1 MATFTVSR
9 IMVALRRIHLY
20 IFTLVLAMLPGIVVQ
35 AQKYYTGAEV
45 GISVGGT
52 QYFGDLNENY
62 GYKTPHLNGGV
73 YVRKRMNMYI
83 AVKAVVNYTS
93 VSYDDKLNS
102 DLYDRTRNLNFKS
115 DIIEGALQAEFNFFG
130 FVTGDPTHRFTP
142 YLTGGIG
149 AFYYSPYTT
158 YKGEKYALQ
167 PLGTEGQNTAA
178 YKNRKYGTM
187 AACFPIG
194 VGAKFWIAGGVNLTL
209 EIADRLTTTDHMDDV
224 SSTYVGADKFRVN
237 SAAAGLQDRSGEVG
251 GTTKLGIAGK
261 QRGNTSSMD
270 QYLVAEISLSFNF
283 TSYRCP
289 SADRNDDQLRIR

>member
-1 MATFTVSR
+1 MPFGE
-9 IMVALRRIHLY
+9 IMLQMGKTYKTILFLL
-20 IFTLVLAMLPGIVVQ
+20 ITLCTAQAVQ
-35 AQKYYTGAEV
+35 AQKYYTGTEV
-45 GISVGGT
+45 GISGGGS

-62 GYKTPHLNGGV
+62 GYKTIHVNGGI
-73 YVRKRMNMYI
+73 YARKRMNMYI
-83 AVKAVVNYTS
+83 AVKAVVNYTN
-93 VSYDDKLNS
+93 VGYDDKLNS

-115 DIIEGALQAEFNFFG
+115 EIIEGALQAEFNFFG

-158 YKGEKYALQ
+158 YNGQKYSLQ
-167 PLGTEGQNTAA
+167 PQGTEGQNTST
-178 YKNRKYGTM
+178 YKNRKYGST

-194 VGAKFWIAGGVNLTL
+194 IGAKFWITGGVNLTL

-224 SSTYVGADKFRVN
+224 NSTYVGINNFKPN
-237 SAAAGLQDRSGEVG
+237 SAAAALQDRSGETG
-251 GTTKLGIAGK
+251 QTTKLGVAGK

-270 QYLVAEISLSFNF
+270 QYMLAEISLSFNF